1 MLARIFLGFI
11 LILTFLII
19 YPYFTGIWTDNV
31 SGLNRM
37 MANMV
42 NLDGS
47 LSMSPLETAIWGFF
61 PLALLLIGV
70 GGFAW
75 LMFRDRER

>member
-1 MLARIFLGFI
+1 MIARIFLGCI

-19 YPYFTGIWTDNV
+19 YPFFIEIWTDPG
-31 SGLNRM
+31 SGLNSM
-37 MANMV
+37 MANIT

-47 LSMSPLETAIWGFF
+47 AAMSDLETSIWGIF

-70 GGFAW
+70 IGIGW
-75 LMFRDRER
+75 LIVRDR